1 MLSKQQLKDVRKIFD
16 TFDVDL
22 SGTID
27 CSELR
32 FMFRGK
38 APCHMHNTNTKR
50 CGPTTYEYNGTDK

>member
-1 MLSKQQLKDVRKIFD
+1 MLVLGHTGEGTTPATMLSKQQLKDVRKIFD

-38 APCHMHNTNTKR
+38 AP
-50 CGPTTYEYNGTDK
+50 